1 MLYGAECLHDLGL
14 RLIMMIRFL
23 SHSLQLNCLA
33 LLFNIF
39 SGGISRVKFWLLL
52 SNGLDRLCLVYAKS
66 LPNRSINNVF
76 MYGAIMGQ
84 LNCRAN

>member
-1 MLYGAECLHDLGL
+1 MLARSGL
-14 RLIMMIRFL
+14 KVDNDDKVSQSL
-23 SHSLQLNCLA
+23 SAAKLPCSVVH
-33 LLFNIF
+33 IF

-66 LPNRSINNVF
+66 LPNRSINIVF

-84 LNCRAN
+84 LNCGAN